1 MALSPDGLEMPLPG
15 PGFRQAQSRL
25 AVRTHGQGLYD
36 VTRDVNHWLE
46 SVHPTIGLLT
56 VFCRHTSASLVI
68 QENADPDVQRDLQTF
83 FRGLVREERSLY
95 RHTEEGDDD
104 MPAHIR
110 SALTLVNVSIPVGEG
125 RLLLGKWQGIYV
137 FEHRSSAQSR
147 EIVLH
152 FQGF

>member
-1 MALSPDGLEMPLPG
+1 M
-15 PGFRQAQSRL
+15 R
-25 AVRTHGQGLYD
+25 RT
-36 VTRDVNHWLE
+36 
-46 SVHPTIGLLT
+46 PT
-56 VFCRHTSASLVI
+56 
-68 QENADPDVQRDLQTF
+68 QRDLQTF
-83 FRGLVREERSLY
+83 FRGLVREEHSLY
-95 RHTEEGDDD
+95 RHKEEGDDD

-152 FQGF
+152 FQGS